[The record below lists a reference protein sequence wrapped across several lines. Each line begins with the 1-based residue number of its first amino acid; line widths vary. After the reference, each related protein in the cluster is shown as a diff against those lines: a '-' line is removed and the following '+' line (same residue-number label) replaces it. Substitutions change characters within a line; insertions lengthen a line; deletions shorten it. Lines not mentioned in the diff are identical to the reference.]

1 MAIYYF
7 DISNGSKSSGKVASI
22 RAAYLTRSGAFSDR
36 DDLVFAASDNL
47 PSWAESPEDFWSA
60 ADELERKNARV
71 YREATFAIPRE
82 LEQADQVKL
91 AQDFARDFAAEH
103 GLAYTLAVHDD
114 DGHNPHAHLMWCE
127 RENDGRERTRE
138 TWFKRANKSEP
149 GRGGAAKVREMRG
162 RDWVMSVRKDWELA
176 ANTALELAGERDRVD
191 CRSYAEQDKDKPEHK
206 QRIPQIHLGV
216 QTLVL
221 ERKGIVTSRRQRWME
236 IEAERAARQ
245 RELDAR
251 QAAARAQRQREHME
265 ALHSRMEP
273 VREPRAPEPANP
285 FEADT
290 LESPPPHFEVSAVR
304 TPNLFEPDTL
314 ESAPRFEER
323 TTPEAPSAVTHE
335 RPDDER
341 DAKERTARSP
351 GENRADASADR
362 QGGKL
367 SERTSPRH
375 RREHAKPQA
384 GHGGPRR
391 AARRPSAAEVAHGYR
406 AGHQRDLEGG
416 PQGVQQGDDAYDR
429 DRNPSSG
436 EVSLDP
442 LPPLGG
448 DGAGVR
454 GDVGGGDVESA
465 DLDARVVFDR
475 GAARPDG
482 DAVSEGDGRT
492 IPDGVVVPDD
502 RTAGDAQ
509 RERGLDVSDDE
520 ARRRDAEYAEY
531 AEYERQLE
539 AMKGQLLEDLAIA
552 QKPIHELAQD
562 LKREREQEAQRKREK
577 EERRRAQEARRRAQ
591 RRDDDK
597 DHER

>member
-273 VREPRAPEPANP
+273 VRERPAPEPANPFEPDTLESPPPNP

-290 LESPPPHFEVSAVR
+290 LES
-304 TPNLFEPDTL
+304 TPAFEP
-314 ESAPRFEER
+314 
-323 TTPEAPSAVTHE
+323 TTPEVSSVTHE
-335 RPDDER
+335 RSNDER
-341 DAKERTARSP
+341 DAEGRTARSP
-351 GENRADASADR
+351 GANRADASADR
-362 QGGKL
+362 EGGKL
-367 SERTSPRH
+367 SGRATPGH
-375 RREHAKPQA
+375 RREHAEPQA
-384 GHGGPRR
+384 GHNGPRR
-391 AARRPSAAEVAHGYR
+391 AARRPSAAEVAHGDR
-406 AGHQRDLEGG
+406 AGHQRDLEGR
-416 PQGVQQGDDAYDR
+416 PQGVQQGDDAYGR
-429 DRNPSSG
+429 DRNPSAG
-436 EVSLDP
+436 EISLDP
-442 LPPLGG
+442 LAPLGG
-448 DGAGVR
+448 DGVGVR

-465 DLDARVVFDR
+465 DLDAGVVFDR
-475 GAARPDG
+475 GAARTDG
-482 DAVSEGDGRT
+482 DALREEAGQA
-492 IPDGVVVPDD
+492 IPGGVVVSDD
-502 RTAGDAQ
+502 RTAGDTQ
-509 RERGLDVSDDE
+509 REPGLDVSDDE
-520 ARRRDAEYAEY
+520 ARRRDAEL

-552 QKPIHELAQD
+552 QKPIHELAND
-562 LKREREQEAQRKREK
+562 LKKAREQEAQRKREQQ
-577 EERRRAQEARRRAQ
+577 EEARRRVQA
-591 RRDDDK
+591 RRRGDN